1 MNPAE
6 IKAQWRRRMR
16 ERLRQVPAA
25 ERARASAALVEV
37 LAAQPLWQAAKTV
50 LLYSALPDELEV
62 SALLAAALAQ
72 GKRVGLPAF
81 DVATG
86 GYKPR
91 EVRDLGRDLAP
102 GRYGILEPG
111 PETVEISLKLLDL
124 VVVPALGFNQ
134 DGVRLGRGAGYYDRM
149 LAGFAGQKWGVGYA
163 WQVGL
168 DFPGEPQ
175 DVAMEAVATPSGLQP
190 MHGRG

>member
-37 LAAQPLWQAAKTV
+37 IAAQPLWREAKTV

-81 DVATG
+81 DVTTG
-86 GYKPR
+86 GYQPR
-91 EVRDLGRDLAP
+91 EVRDMGRDLAP

-111 PETVEISLKLLDL
+111 PETGEISLKLLDL